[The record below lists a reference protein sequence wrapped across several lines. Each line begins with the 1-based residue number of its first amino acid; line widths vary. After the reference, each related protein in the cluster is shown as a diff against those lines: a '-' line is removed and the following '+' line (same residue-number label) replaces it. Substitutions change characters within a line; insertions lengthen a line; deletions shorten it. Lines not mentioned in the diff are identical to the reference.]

1 MQQKYKKIIDK
12 SKLQEFCLG
21 ECPVTKEHV
30 EALNLLATVVVMKHF
45 PSLRNKFKD
54 LRQFMYLKAC
64 EVRHNH
70 RFDPSKQDAYTF
82 LYTVLYHD
90 VQNKLWKYSKE
101 PNFGDI
107 VSSVVASE
115 STKEETEFYEV
126 MASYKGTTQ
135 SNENFDTFKEL
146 TEYLPYLSCEIPFVK
161 KRIPSKDVLNLLI
174 FLRMHEKKLM
184 SSVELPGFIPEEQDS
199 EVTRALYKL
208 CSDLI
213 TLTEDGEED

>member
-30 EALNLLATVVVMKHF
+30 EALNLLATVVVMKHY
-45 PSLRNKFKD
+45 PTLRNKFKE
-54 LRQFMYLKAC
+54 LRQFLFQKAC
-64 EVRHNH
+64 EIRQNK
-70 RFDPSKQDAYTF
+70 RFDPEKQNAYNF
-82 LYTVLYHD
+82 LYTAFNNDIKYRI
-90 VQNKLWKYSKE
+90 WKYSKE
-101 PNFGDI
+101 PNFDDI
-107 VSSVVASE
+107 VSTIVFSDSECTDFYDTAASAKNP
-115 STKEETEFYEV
+115 STLDDET
-126 MASYKGTTQ
+126 
-135 SNENFDTFKEL
+135 FDTFKEL

-161 KRIPSKDVLNLLI
+161 KRIPSKDVLNLLV
-174 FLRMHEKKLM
+174 FLRIHEKKLM
-184 SSVELPGFIPEEQDS
+184 SSVELPGFIPEEQDT